1 MTIAWTWLATAAVGM
16 LASASGGKGERIA
29 AGPWGG
35 MHIALD
41 VGEKDAQ
48 VEMDCAH
55 GTIDGV
61 ITPDKKGHFEVAGR
75 YVRERPGPVRREDD
89 TSGLPARYLGDRSGD
104 KLTLT
109 IVLED
114 GATVGPFELTRGSRA
129 RVMKCR

>member
-1 MTIAWTWLATAAVGM
+1 MLLVWSLATAAVGM
-16 LASASGGKGERIA
+16 LASPSSSKGERIT

-35 MHIALD
+35 VHIALN

-55 GTIDGV
+55 GTIDEV
-61 ITPDKKGHFEVAGR
+61 IMLDNKGHFDVAGR
-75 YVRERPGPVRREDD
+75 YVRERPGPLREGDD
-89 TSGLPARYLGDRSGD
+89 TTGRPARYLGDRSGD

-109 IVLED
+109 IVLEGGD
-114 GATVGPFELTRGSRA
+114 KVGPYELTRGGRA